1 MKSLEELSKAEA
13 AFIKNSIAR
22 AKEELLSNENLT
34 PRQIKLGRKTS
45 YETCYENCK
54 ESVNNED

>member
-45 YETCYENCK
+45 YET
-54 ESVNNED
+54 